1 MPITTTGNK
10 VQVALEGD
18 LTVANAVE
26 LKNLLLE
33 ALAAEGDYIEV
44 DLEEVTGLDLSFMQM
59 MCSAARTAK
68 NRGKELSLTGTKSGV
83 LLQARKAAGYIR
95 QLGCNYNPT
104 KSCLWV
110 GGTE

>member
-1 MPITTTGNK
+1 MPITTIGNK
-10 VQVALEGD
+10 VQVVLDGD

-26 LKNLLLE
+26 LRNLLLE
-33 ALAAEGDYIEV
+33 ALTAEGEYIEV
-44 DLEEVTGLDLSFMQM
+44 SLEGVTGLDLSFMQM
-59 MCSAARTAK
+59 MCSAARTAR
-68 NRGKELSLTGTKSGV
+68 NRNKELSLTGTKSGV

-104 KSCLWV
+104 KSCIWV

>member
-1 MPITTTGNK
+1 MHIIKEEDK
-10 VQVALEGD
+10 VRVMLEGD
-18 LTVANAVE
+18 LTVANAAE
-26 LKNLLLE
+26 LKTLLLE
-33 ALAAEGDYIEV
+33 AMAAEGTHIEV
-44 DLEEVTGLDLSFMQM
+44 DLEGVSGLDLSFLQM
-59 MCSAARTAK
+59 MCSAARTAR